1 MPLPPIFPGKISPNI
16 SNRMFRF
23 VSPELT
29 WCYVTQHAE
38 VAATKG
44 LFCASSN
51 HTMVLEVPQLFC
63 LLTNE
68 IILMSVWY
76 QFASVEFFMVILLML
91 T

>member
-1 MPLPPIFPGKISPNI
+1 MPLPPIFPGKISPSI

-23 VSPELT
+23 VSPEPT

-38 VAATKG
+38 VAATKW
-44 LFCASSN
+44 LSCASSN
-51 HTMVLEVPQLFC
+51 RTMVLEVPQLFC

-76 QFASVEFFMVILLML
+76 QLASVEFFMVILLML

>member
-1 MPLPPIFPGKISPNI
+1 
-16 SNRMFRF
+16 MFRF
-23 VSPELT
+23 VSPEPT

-38 VAATKG
+38 VAATKW
-44 LFCASSN
+44 LSCASSN
-51 HTMVLEVPQLFC
+51 RTMVLEVPQLFC

-76 QFASVEFFMVILLML
+76 QLASVEFFMVILLML